1 MAFAPGWRPLAV
13 ATSSSDGAPRVESAS
28 PSRFPRS
35 NRGDRVGDG
44 SSFPKS
50 ARIRRRREFLTLQ
63 RKGRRRHTEHFVVVR
78 SPSEGPDSRL
88 GITVS
93 SRVGNSVVRNRL
105 KRFARELFRIN
116 RPSFAP
122 PQDLVIIAKPGADTL
137 SYAQAATEL
146 ARALDLPGRH

>member
-1 MAFAPGWRPLAV
+1 MAFAPGWRLREV
-13 ATSSSDGAPRVESAS
+13 ATSSGAGEPRVASAS

-35 NRGDRVGDG
+35 NRGERVGDG
-44 SSFPKS
+44 FSFPKS

-78 SPSEGPDSRL
+78 SASEGSDSRL

-93 SRVGNSVVRNRL
+93 SRVGNSVIRNRL
-105 KRFARELFRIN
+105 KRFARELFRVN
-116 RPSFAP
+116 RRSFAAP
-122 PQDLVIIAKPGADTL
+122 EDLVIIAKPGADTL